1 MFKVQEPPDVKGLL
15 KEFQGVFD
23 GKPGSIR
30 NFKADIRVKDGA
42 KPLFHKARPVPYSL
56 RDQVSAELDKLESK
70 GVISKIDNSDWAAPL
85 VVVRKSDQSLRLC
98 GDYKVTVNQVVQSD
112 IYPLPNAEDLFAS
125 LSGGEVFTKLDLSA
139 AYQQLELTEE
149 SKQYLVVNTLKG
161 LYKYHRLSYGVSTAP
176 SIFQRTMDQ
185 ILQGIEGVQCYL
197 DDILIASKKANYM
210 AKIRLVLERLQKYG
224 VQLKLTKC
232 SFMMDRVTYL
242 GHEISS
248 NGIQPTQDKI
258 EALQNIRAPT
268 DLHELRVLLGM
279 VNYYSKFIPNQATL
293 LAPWYNLLRKETPFH
308 WSKACREVWCNMKKL
323 LTSDELLVHYDPKKE
338 IILTCDASPVGLGC
352 VLSHLVDGVEKPI
365 AFASLSLSP
374 AEQN

>member
-1 MFKVQEPPDVKGLL
+1 
-15 KEFQGVFD
+15 
-23 GKPGSIR
+23 
-30 NFKADIRVKDGA
+30 
-42 KPLFHKARPVPYSL
+42 
-56 RDQVSAELDKLESK
+56 
-70 GVISKIDNSDWAAPL
+70 
-85 VVVRKSDQSLRLC
+85 
-98 GDYKVTVNQVVQSD
+98 
-112 IYPLPNAEDLFAS
+112 
-125 LSGGEVFTKLDLSA
+125 
-139 AYQQLELTEE
+139 
-149 SKQYLVVNTLKG
+149 
-161 LYKYHRLSYGVSTAP
+161 
-176 SIFQRTMDQ
+176 
-185 ILQGIEGVQCYL
+185 
-197 DDILIASKKANYM
+197 M

-258 EALQNIRAPT
+258 EALQNMRAPT

-308 WSKACREVWCNMKKL
+308 WSKACQEVWCNMKKL

-338 IILTCDASPVGLGC
+338 IILACDASPVGLGC

-365 AFASLSLSP
+365 AFASRSLSP
-374 AEQN
+374 AEQNYCQVEREGLAIIYGLTKFHKYIYGRHFTIVTEHILIW